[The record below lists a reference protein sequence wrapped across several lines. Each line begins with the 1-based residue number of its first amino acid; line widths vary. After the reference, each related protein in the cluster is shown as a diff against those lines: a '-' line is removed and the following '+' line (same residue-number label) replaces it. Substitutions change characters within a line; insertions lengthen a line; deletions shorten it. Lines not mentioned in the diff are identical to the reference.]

1 MAKPTNQR
9 GDLTQQ
15 EKSTI
20 LIALLEACRNG
31 QLPHGV
37 FTNLEKEM
45 GFSRRSISRIWKQY
59 QSFLAHTSGSTDNA
73 FLSNQKKAVAFLKA
87 TQNHKTNSGRKKIY
101 CPQSFKQ
108 EIKNMKL
115 DKRQNQ
121 RDIAQ
126 TMKVTTATSK
136 TTGTK

>member
-1 MAKPTNQR
+1 
-9 GDLTQQ
+9 
-15 EKSTI
+15 
-20 LIALLEACRNG
+20 
-31 QLPHGV
+31 
-37 FTNLEKEM
+37 M
-45 GFSRRSISRIWKQY
+45 GFPRRSIARMWKQY
-59 QSFLAHTSGSTDNA
+59 QTFLAHTSGSTENG

-126 TMKVTTATSK
+126 TMKVSISTVNSMVKDGFIKAIGRTPKPELTDEQRVK
-136 TTGTK
+136 RLFYILDQV